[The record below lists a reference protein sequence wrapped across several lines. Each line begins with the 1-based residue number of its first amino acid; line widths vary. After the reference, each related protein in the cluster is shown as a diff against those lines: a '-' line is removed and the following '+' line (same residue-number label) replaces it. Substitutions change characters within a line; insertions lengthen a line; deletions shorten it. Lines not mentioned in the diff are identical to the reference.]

1 MTNLLID
8 KANIQ
13 KIADEGKK
21 IYEKIKKDYEPD
33 ENGKFLAIEIDS
45 RKTYLGSTS
54 LEALE
59 KARSIHPDKVFYV
72 VRIGFNFAEMF
83 ANSFINPNRQP

>member
-21 IYEKIKKDYEPD
+21 IYEQIKEQYEPH
-33 ENGKFLAIEIDS
+33 ENGKFLAIEVESGKSYVGI
-45 RKTYLGSTS
+45 TTV
-54 LEALE
+54 EALE
-59 KARSIHPDKVFYV
+59 KARNSHPDKVFYV
-72 VRIGFNFAEMF
+72 TRIGFNFAEMF
-83 ANSFINPNRQP
+83 AKSFINPNK